1 MTPCN
6 TLNIKLS
13 NSQLNKLKSG
23 IKNNTE
29 LTFIKILSDIV
40 GDSNDE
46 SNFSYNLLLT
56 KLLQMI
62 PQLM

>member
-6 TLNIKLS
+6 TLTIKLS
-13 NSQLNKLKSG
+13 NLQLNRLKSG

>member
-1 MTPCN
+1 MTQYN

-13 NSQLNKLKSG
+13 NVLKISS
-23 IKNNTE
+23 NV
-29 LTFIKILSDIV
+29 V

-46 SNFSYNLLLT
+46 NNFCISCCQLIYKFQSFV

-62 PQLM
+62 PQLI

>member
-6 TLNIKLS
+6 TLTIKLS
-13 NSQLNKLKSG
+13 NLQLNKLKSG

-29 LTFIKILSDIV
+29 LNFIKILSDIV

>member
-13 NSQLNKLKSG
+13 NLQLNKLKSG

>member
-13 NSQLNKLKSG
+13 NLQLNKLKFG

>member
-1 MTPCN
+1 MTQFN

-13 NSQLNKLKSG
+13 NSQLNKLKFG

-29 LTFIKILSDIV
+29 VTFIKVLSDIV

-46 SNFSYNLLLT
+46 SNFPYNLLLT